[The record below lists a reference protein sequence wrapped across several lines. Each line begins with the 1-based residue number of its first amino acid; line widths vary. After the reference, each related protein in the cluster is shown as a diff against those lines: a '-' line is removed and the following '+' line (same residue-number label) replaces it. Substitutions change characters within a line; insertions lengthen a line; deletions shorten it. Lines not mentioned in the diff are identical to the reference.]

1 MKLHPKLLRTALVAA
16 FSSALLLGA
25 LPASA
30 HCDGLDG
37 PVVTAAR
44 QALDAGDVNRVLIWV
59 KPADEATVREA
70 FRKTAE
76 VRRLSPR
83 AKEVADT
90 AFYETV
96 VRVHRMGEGEPFTG
110 LKPAGRDLG
119 PAVPAADKALATG
132 SVKPVVKLLT
142 ESVQHGIEQR
152 YNEMVALRDFKPDDV
167 AAGQK
172 YVQAYV
178 EYVHAVEKIHQAA
191 ATEGHAH
198 AAQAAPA
205 AHDKH

>member
-1 MKLHPKLLRTALVAA
+1 MKLHPKLLKTALVAA

-44 QALDAGDVNRVLIWV
+44 QALEAGDVNRVLIWV

-76 VRRLSPR
+76 VRRLSPT

-96 VRVHRMGEGEPFTG
+96 VRVHRMAEGEPFTG

-119 PAVPAADKALATG
+119 PAIPAADKALQTGELKPLTDIATR
-132 SVKPVVKLLT
+132 SLT
-142 ESVQHGIEQR
+142 EKFRRVRALASYPKNDVEAGRR
-152 YNEMVALRDFKPDDV
+152 YVA
-167 AAGQK
+167 
-172 YVQAYV
+172 AYV
-178 EYVHAVEKIHQAA
+178 EYVHAAEAI
-191 ATEGHAH
+191 GGGAH
-198 AAQAAPA
+198 AAEEASTAGEP
-205 AHDKH
+205 HGH